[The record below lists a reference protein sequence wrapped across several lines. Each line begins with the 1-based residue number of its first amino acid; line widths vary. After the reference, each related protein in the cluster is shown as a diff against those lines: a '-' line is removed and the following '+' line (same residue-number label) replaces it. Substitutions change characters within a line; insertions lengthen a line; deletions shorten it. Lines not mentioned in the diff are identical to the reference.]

1 MTVGEMDKAIGEAV
15 TESYLRSISRSPSDD
30 SVSDSKDE
38 AA

>member
-1 MTVGEMDKAIGEAV
+1 MDKAIGEAV
-15 TESYLRSISRSPSDD
+15 TESYLRSVGELTPGH